1 MKWEARLIKC
11 KIELD
16 KVALREPMTVQQ
28 VKVRMLWERVSNILR
43 RRYNRWE

>member
-16 KVALREPMTVQQ
+16 KVALREPKTVQQ
-28 VKVRMLWERVSNILR
+28 VKVRMLWERISNILQ